1 MLDDPAVKVR
11 DAALSSGKG
20 RLLRTDKWALLDYGK
35 FGELYDME
43 KDPKQYNNLFGDSNY
58 AEVLS
63 AMKEKLKARLG
74 EISEND
80 LGKKN

>member
-35 FGELYDME
+35 SGELYDME
-43 KDPKQYNNLFGDSNY
+43 KDPKQYNNLINDSKY

-63 AMKEKLKARLG
+63 DMKEKLKAKLSK
-74 EISEND
+74 IQKND

>member
-1 MLDDPAVKVR
+1 
-11 DAALSSGKG
+11 
-20 RLLRTDKWALLDYGK
+20 
-35 FGELYDME
+35 ME

-63 AMKEKLKARLG
+63 NMKEKLKAKLA

-80 LGKKN
+80 LGKNKQKKK